1 MTHRFRPAALALFVA
16 AWSLFATVAA
26 QDGGQVPSDP
36 VPVDPVP
43 TNPVA
48 IELQVYVVSQVT
60 RDDGTREE
68 RFTEATEARPGQ
80 VVEYRL
86 VVRNGGDETLP
97 AGIVVVTG
105 PVPEGT
111 QFVAFSATPS
121 DEGLLTE
128 FSADRGTTFYESNV
142 FVGQG
147 DQRRIADPESYDA
160 VRWTLLEEFEPAQEL
175 TLVYRVTVR

>member
-16 AWSLFATVAA
+16 AWSLFATAVA
-26 QDGGQVPSDP
+26 QVGDP
-36 VPVDPVP
+36 VPAQPVP
-43 TNPVA
+43 VNPVA
-48 IELQVYVVSQVT
+48 IELEVYVVSQVT

-86 VVRNGGDETLP
+86 IVRNVGDETLP

-121 DEGLLTE
+121 DDGLLTE
-128 FSADRGTTFYESNV
+128 FSADRGTTFYETNV

-147 DQRRIADPESYDA
+147 EQRRIAEPTSYDA

>member
-1 MTHRFRPAALALFVA
+1 MTRRFRPAVLAFLVA
-16 AWSLFATVAA
+16 AWALLALAVA
-26 QDGGQVPSDP
+26 QDGEPAPADP
-36 VPVDPVP
+36 PPAP
-43 TNPVA
+43 ANPVA
-48 IELQVYVVSQVT
+48 IDLEVYVVSQVT

-86 VVRNGGDETLP
+86 IVRNVSDETLP

-128 FSADRGTTFYESNV
+128 FSADRGTTFYETNV

-147 DQRRIADPESYDA
+147 EQRRIAEPTSYDA
-160 VRWTLLEEFEPAQEL
+160 VRWTLLEEFEPGQER

>member
-1 MTHRFRPAALALFVA
+1 MKHRLRPATLALLVA
-16 AWSLFATVAA
+16 TWSLLATAVA
-26 QDGGQVPSDP
+26 QEGDP
-36 VPVDPVP
+36 VPADPVP
-43 TNPVA
+43 MNPVA

-68 RFTEATEARPGQ
+68 RFTQATEARPGQ

-86 VVRNGGDETLP
+86 IVRNVGDETLP

-121 DEGLLTE
+121 DDGLLTE
-128 FSADRGTTFYESNV
+128 YSADRGTTFYETNV

-147 DQRRIADPESYDA
+147 EQRRIAEPTTYDA

>member
-1 MTHRFRPAALALFVA
+1 MTHRTRPAALALLVA
-16 AWSLFATVAA
+16 AWSLLTMAVA
-26 QDGGQVPSDP
+26 QDGDP
-36 VPVDPVP
+36 APADVAPV
-43 TNPVA
+43 NPVA

-86 VVRNGGDETLP
+86 VVRNVSDETLP

-128 FSADRGTTFYESNV
+128 FSADRGTTFYETNV

-147 DQRRIADPESYDA
+147 DQRRIAEPTSYDA
-160 VRWTLLEEFEPAQEL
+160 VRWTLLEEFEPAQQR

>member
-1 MTHRFRPAALALFVA
+1 MKHRVPVALRTALVA
-16 AWSLFATVAA
+16 LWALSAVATA
-26 QDGGQVPSDP
+26 QDA
-36 VPVDPVP
+36 

-48 IELQVYVVSQVT
+48 VDLEVYVVSQVT

-68 RFTEATEARPGQ
+68 RFTAATEARPGQ

-86 VVRNGGDETLP
+86 IVRNVGEETLP

-111 QFVAFSATPS
+111 QFVPFSATPS

-128 FSADRGTTFYESNV
+128 HSADRGTTFAEGNV
-142 FVGQG
+142 FVGEG
-147 DQRRIADPESYDA
+147 DQRRIADPTQYDA
-160 VRWTLLEEFEPAQEL
+160 VRWTLLEPFEPGQQRV
-175 TLVYRVTVR
+175 LVYRVTVR

>member
-1 MTHRFRPAALALFVA
+1 MTHRFRPVVLAALVA
-16 AWSLFATVAA
+16 AWSFLAVAFA
-26 QDGGQVPSDP
+26 QDPDP
-36 VPVDPVP
+36 VPADPAP
-43 TNPVA
+43 ANPVA

-86 VVRNGGDETLP
+86 IVANVGDETLP

-121 DEGLLTE
+121 DDGLLTE
-128 FSADRGTTFYESNV
+128 YSADRGTSFFETNV

-147 DQRRIADPESYDA
+147 DQRRIADPTSYDA
-160 VRWTLLEEFEPAQEL
+160 VRWTLLEPFEPAQDL